1 MPRSILKVN
10 FNTAELSSNE
20 YFKLDE
26 KKNSNLINYNSIN
39 NLLENSVKMN
49 LLSDTKIG
57 TFLSGGVDSSL
68 VTAIAKKYN
77 NKIEG
82 FTTIYLPEKK
92 YEKFNQDFFIQ
103 KNYLKI

>member
-1 MPRSILKVN
+1 MKVN

-39 NLLENSVKMN
+39 TLLENSVKMN

-57 TFLSGGVDSSL
+57 TF
-68 VTAIAKKYN
+68 
-77 NKIEG
+77 
-82 FTTIYLPEKK
+82 YLEELTPR
-92 YEKFNQDFFIQ
+92 
-103 KNYLKI
+103 